1 MKGLGA
7 LWDFIVDYLSRHKHP
22 VNAVLHIAGVPA
34 AFYGLYRMVVP
45 GAGVDRQMGLAL
57 LILGYV
63 LQYLGHRA
71 QGNEVGEV
79 ILIKKLASRV
89 SKRKAGHG

>member
-1 MKGLGA
+1 MTTTYNLAKM
-7 LWDFIVDYLSRHKHP
+7 S
-22 VNAVLHIAGVPA
+22 
-34 AFYGLYRMVVP
+34 
-45 GAGVDRQMGLAL
+45 MGFAL

-79 ILIKKLASRV
+79 ILIKKLANRV
-89 SKRKAGHG
+89 NKKKAGHG